1 MIELTKCD
9 IEAIEIGAAIL
20 GTGGGGNPYYGK
32 LHTLAEMEKGGKVKL
47 IELNELDDEAL
58 VVSVGNIGAPAV
70 SMEKICEGNEIVRA
84 IHALEEDIGRKIDAI
99 IPVEIGGANGIRPA
113 AIAAAMG
120 LPLVNGDGMG
130 RAFPEMQMTSF
141 SIYGHSSTP
150 SAMSDAHGN
159 TVIFKDLKD
168 EFWLERLARSCVIQM
183 GASAGMVEAPM
194 KGHFVKKY
202 AIPSTVT
209 QAKNIG
215 LAVLKA
221 HKEKTNPIKEICR
234 QENGQVLFE
243 GKIVDLERKMSAG
256 FTKGT
261 LQVEGSGQHTGQK
274 ASVDIQNENLILKI
288 NQRVACSVP
297 DLIIIL
303 DIETGH
309 AITTEV
315 LRYGQKIAVLAIP
328 CHPLLRSERALKII
342 GPAAF
347 GYPDI
352 DYVPFNHN

>member
-1 MIELTKCD
+1 MIELTHDD

-32 LHTLAEMEKGGKVKL
+32 LHTIAEMNKGGKIQLVSL
-47 IELNELDDEAL
+47 HELDDDAL
-58 VVSVGNIGAPAV
+58 VISVGNIGAPAV

-84 IHALEEDIGRKIDAI
+84 IHALEDYMGKKVDAI
-99 IPVEIGGANGIRPA
+99 IPVEIGGANGLRPA
-113 AIAAAMG
+113 AIAAIMG
-120 LPLVNGDGMG
+120 LPLVDGDGMG

-141 SIYGHSSTP
+141 SIYGHSSVP

-168 EFWLERLARSCVIQM
+168 EQWLERLARACVIQM

-194 KGHFVKKY
+194 KGSFVKKY
-202 AIPSTVT
+202 AIPDTVT
-209 QAKNIG
+209 QAKNLG
-215 LAVLKA
+215 LAVINA
-221 HKEKTNPIKEICR
+221 HKENTNPIEEICH

-256 FTKGT
+256 FTRGN
-261 LQVEGSGQHTGQK
+261 LQIEGSG
-274 ASVDIQNENLILKI
+274 SYVDQVANIEIQNENLILKI

-297 DLIIIL
+297 DLIIVL

-328 CHPLLRSERALKII
+328 CHPLLRSEQALKVI

-347 GYPDI
+347 GYQDI
-352 DYVPFNHN
+352 DYQPFNQN